1 MTRKTIAYLLAVI
14 FIFISLFVLI
24 RGDYLSLI
32 TKISLGD
39 FFISVII
46 ALSVFFLSGCK
57 IAYLSSSQL
66 GVKLG
71 FIDIVTLPM
80 AMNFWSYV
88 IPKGGMLYSTFFLKA
103 KYGIKAAHGFSI
115 TIYIYIMVVV
125 LAGFFGLYYTISRG
139 FLFSLGALVSV
150 VLILSPFLIKL
161 LDMILG
167 VLPLGKLPFAKNVQ
181 GIIHTIISNS
191 TTLWSNVTATT
202 VIFIMTL
209 GHIILRVFWL
219 YWAVHVFEM
228 DVPLIA
234 LIELALIAQL
244 SIIIRFIPGNIG
256 LNELISGGALSILGG
271 TMGGGILISLFTRFS
286 TLVLTFT
293 IGSLSVIVNV
303 KHFNMES
310 IKTMFAAIK
319 KSDQQ

>member
-71 FIDIVTLPM
+71 FADIVTLPM

-115 TIYIYIMVVV
+115 TVYIYFMMVV

-139 FLFSLGALVSV
+139 FLFSLGTLVSV
-150 VLILSPFLIKL
+150 VLILSPFIMKL

-167 VLPLGKLPFAKNVQ
+167 VLPLGELPFTKNVQ
-181 GIIHTIISNS
+181 GIIHSIISNS
-191 TTLWSNVTATT
+191 TTLWSNIPATT
-202 VIFIMTL
+202 VIFILTL

-271 TMGGGILISLFTRFS
+271 TMGEGILISLFMRFS

-293 IGSLSVIVNV
+293 LGTLSVIVNV
-303 KHFNMES
+303 KHFNMKS
-310 IKTMFAAIK
+310 LKTMFSAIN